1 MFLLLSTPHRAMP
14 SSLRSRFCAS
24 PLAPFSRRLL
34 RLLAGRA
41 NAGKLQR
48 VADAGVT
55 ALLGDLVFKSLDHA
69 FVERLDLVAGAAN
82 QVVMVMMSIPRL
94 DFVPRRPVDPGHPLH
109 QRFLFENRNKTKHSG
124 EVAAFLA
131 HLFVNVG
138 QGEGNC
144 AAIEQLH
151 DRDATMGGPQ
161 PVLAQPRGGIDGV
174 GM

>member
-55 ALLGDLVFKSLDHA
+55 ALLGDLVFKSLD
-69 FVERLDLVAGAAN
+69 LVAGASN

-109 QRFLFENRNKTKHSG
+109 QLFLFENRNKTKHSG